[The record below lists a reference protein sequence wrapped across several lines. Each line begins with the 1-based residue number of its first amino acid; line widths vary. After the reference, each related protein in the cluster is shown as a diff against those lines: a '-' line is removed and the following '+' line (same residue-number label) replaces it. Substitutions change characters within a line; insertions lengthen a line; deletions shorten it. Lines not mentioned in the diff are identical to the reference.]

1 MARLY
6 RVRRCYSSVLV
17 SPELSRWNRR
27 TVKSIRNLTGHSI
40 EPYKIHAGK
49 SVPIIKM
56 ADDDE
61 EYDVKMEEGEYF
73 AIETFGTTGSGR
85 VHDEVSFDYSVSTI
99 RRCR

>member
-1 MARLY
+1 M
-6 RVRRCYSSVLV
+6 
-17 SPELSRWNRR
+17 
-27 TVKSIRNLTGHSI
+27 KSIRNLTGHSI

-56 ADDDE
+56 AEDDE

-85 VHDEVSFDYSVSTI
+85 VHDEVSLYFPS
-99 RRCR
+99 

>member
-1 MARLY
+1 
-6 RVRRCYSSVLV
+6 
-17 SPELSRWNRR
+17 
-27 TVKSIRNLTGHSI
+27 
-40 EPYKIHAGK
+40 
-49 SVPIIKM
+49 M

-99 RRCR
+99 RRCRWRNSISIGCLFSLREDANRSKGSSSVSTVDLFCPSRVRRPDQLGLY